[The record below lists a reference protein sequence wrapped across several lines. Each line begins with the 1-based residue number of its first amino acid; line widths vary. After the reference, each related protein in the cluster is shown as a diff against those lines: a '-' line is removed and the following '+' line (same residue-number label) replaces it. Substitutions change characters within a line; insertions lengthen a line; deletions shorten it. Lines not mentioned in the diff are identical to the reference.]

1 LRAVCNVIVSWI
13 VIDSVFASSRS
24 AGPLSCLGAGCYQF
38 NEDVALLQHPLRL
51 LMAKHPPY
59 SLVLTYNEDLQ
70 QLIVHTVD
78 PDDLA
83 PLIAGRMGVVMADE
97 HDFKLDDE
105 FARQLGVGMLNTV
118 ALGQPG
124 IKQYMSFT
132 NHPIDSPSEE

>member
-1 LRAVCNVIVSWI
+1 
-13 VIDSVFASSRS
+13 
-24 AGPLSCLGAGCYQF
+24 
-38 NEDVALLQHPLRL
+38 
-51 LMAKHPPY
+51 MAKHPRY

-124 IKQYMSFT
+124 IKQYMNFT
-132 NHPIDSPSEE
+132 EGLIGADSKD